1 MFIVCFN
8 TFSIP
13 IIFNP
18 LDNIHQ
24 TTMLHQTIQVNIKE
38 NTIWVVLD

>member
-1 MFIVCFN
+1 MFIVYFN
-8 TFSIP
+8 TLIIP

-18 LDNIHQ
+18 LDNIHL

-38 NTIWVVLD
+38 NTILVVLD